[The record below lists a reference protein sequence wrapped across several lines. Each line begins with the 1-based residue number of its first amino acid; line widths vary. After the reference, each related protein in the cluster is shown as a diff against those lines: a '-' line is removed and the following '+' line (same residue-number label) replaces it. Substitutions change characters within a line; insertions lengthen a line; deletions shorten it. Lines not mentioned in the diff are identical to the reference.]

1 MDQDKV
7 ISYLQD
13 MAEDVHPEVIRFIED
28 FMMKIEFG
36 QFEMEEGEEA

>member
-13 MAEDVHPEVIRFIED
+13 MAEDAHPEVIRFIED
-28 FMMKIEFG
+28 FIMKIEYG
-36 QFEMEEGEEA
+36 HFEVEEE